1 MGKSRRFHKRVHKR
15 HTRKHKPTRK
25 KNKMKKNYSR
35 KQRGGNPV
43 SIAIGGVLML
53 AVGALLVNLANEP
66 DEGKRTIHTTNR
78 MSYRSDTMGDDVKSD
93 KPVKPYMAEPFEP
106 FIAEPFEPF
115 IAEPFEPL
123 VPVSEGHDFN
133 TLPRE

>member
-1 MGKSRRFHKRVHKR
+1 MGKSRRFHKRVQKR

-78 MSYRSDTMGDDVKSD
+78 MSYRSDTMDDDVKSD
-93 KPVKPYMAEPFEP
+93 KPVKPYMAQPFTYM
-106 FIAEPFEPF
+106 AEPYTGEEEPV
-115 IAEPFEPL
+115 

-133 TLPRE
+133 TL